1 MTTANIANQRTAMI
15 QPIARPLLLA
25 LLLLSAP
32 AVLRAQQPRWDSQQI
47 EMSRAELETL
57 LTRYD
62 ETSASSAYSG
72 AIRQQARREAE
83 LIRGRLAN
91 GDFRIGDQIVL
102 QVEGEPQLT
111 STFGVQSGPSIVLP
125 VIGSISLA
133 GVLRSELEPHLRSE
147 IGRYIRDPSVQARSS
162 VRILMTGGVAQTG
175 YHVVPTNAVFSD
187 LLMMAG
193 GPASNAQLQ
202 KIRVERAD
210 RVIWEGDAL
219 QQAII
224 EGRTMDQLSIQAG
237 DHIVVP
243 VERPGRGIFT
253 ADLHGGSHR
262 RIHRCSLLYLQSPL
276 LTADWCRPYRVP
288 PKLHL
293 ATVRPRPAAGG
304 HWIAVTEW

>member
-15 QPIARPLLLA
+15 QPIARPLMLA

-32 AVLRAQQPRWDSQQI
+32 ALLRAQQPRWDSQQI

-193 GPASNAQLQ
+193 GPANNAQLQ

-224 EGRTMDQLSIQAG
+224 EG
-237 DHIVVP
+237 
-243 VERPGRGIFT
+243 ERWT
-253 ADLHGGSHR
+253 S
-262 RIHRCSLLYLQSPL
+262 
-276 LTADWCRPYRVP
+276 
-288 PKLHL
+288 
-293 ATVRPRPAAGG
+293 
-304 HWIAVTEW
+304 